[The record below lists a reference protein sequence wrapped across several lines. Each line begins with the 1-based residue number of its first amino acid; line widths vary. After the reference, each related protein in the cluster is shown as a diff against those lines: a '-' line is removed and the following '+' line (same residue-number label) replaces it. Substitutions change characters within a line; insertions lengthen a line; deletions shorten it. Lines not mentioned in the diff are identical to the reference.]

1 MREGKFDT
9 WNATSPGQKFVQSLH
24 LLLQCFVRKSIL
36 ILR

>member
-9 WNATSPGQKFVQSLH
+9 WNATSPDQKFMQSLP
-24 LLLQCFVRKSIL
+24 LLLQCFVTKSIL